1 MSWGNILKQNRN
13 EILITDVRLEEG
25 GGSPEDPNRWVN
37 FDIDDAEVTA
47 AVDLYVE
54 NGFGRAQIACKIT
67 KAMLTGNGIEPTEI
81 KDCQVDKSFSELSYN
96 SRGDGSGKSK
106 GITIRLEPVASISKH
121 KDGTYHAT
129 LYF

>member
-13 EILITDVRLEEG
+13 EILITDVRLEAG
-25 GGSPEDPNRWVN
+25 GGNPEDPNKWVD

-54 NGFGRAQIACKIT
+54 NGFGRSQIACKIT
-67 KAMLTGNGIEPTEI
+67 KVMLTGDGIEPTEI
-81 KDCQVDKSFSELSYN
+81 KEWEVDKAFPELSYYKN
-96 SRGDGSGKSK
+96 PE
-106 GITIRLEPVASISKH
+106 GIVMVLEAVASISKH